1 MSFAPLDPDEYKRQA
16 VLLKALHCAH
26 PVSIEGKVGF
36 LHTLT
41 VSQAGGRIEMQAYLA
56 GRAEPVKV
64 EEIALQTQPEN

>member
-16 VLLKALHCAH
+16 VLLKALHAAH
-26 PVSIEGKVGF
+26 PIVVAGKVGF

-56 GRAEPVKV
+56 GSSEPVNV